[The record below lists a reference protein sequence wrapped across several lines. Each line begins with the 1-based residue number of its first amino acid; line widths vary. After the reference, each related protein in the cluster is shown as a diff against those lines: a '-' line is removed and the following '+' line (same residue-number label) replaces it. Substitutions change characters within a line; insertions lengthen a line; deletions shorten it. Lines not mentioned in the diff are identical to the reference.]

1 MMDGLNDL
9 VWFDFGHH
17 AKTTLGMLVI
27 PVDALCV
34 HDLTLFFVVPE
45 KKVDLNVD
53 ACVI

>member
-34 HDLTLFFVVPE
+34 HDLTLVLWFL
-45 KKVDLNVD
+45 KKKL
-53 ACVI
+53 I